1 MNETE
6 TQAREECVHHVRELQ
21 AWLDSHQPRADW
33 SADMYRAR
41 ADRLRSL
48 MMWRAKLSLLS
59 REARP

>member
-6 TQAREECVHHVRELQ
+6 TQAREECVRHIDELTT
-21 AWLDSHQPRADW
+21 WLDARPPREHW
-33 SADMYRAR
+33 TADMYRAR